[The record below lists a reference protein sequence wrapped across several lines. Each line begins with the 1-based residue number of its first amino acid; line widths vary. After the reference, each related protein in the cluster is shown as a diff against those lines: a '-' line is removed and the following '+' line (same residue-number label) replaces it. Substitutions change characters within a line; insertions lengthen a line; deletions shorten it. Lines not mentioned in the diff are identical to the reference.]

1 MCVCRCQARI
11 RVRAL
16 AVRSSP
22 RAADGGATDPMR
34 QRGWATVRA
43 GGWRGQ
49 AGIALEASCLGSD
62 GGMRLGVMAGGTGGR
77 PLRVTG
83 RCAM

>member
-1 MCVCRCQARI
+1 
-11 RVRAL
+11 
-16 AVRSSP
+16 
-22 RAADGGATDPMR
+22 MR